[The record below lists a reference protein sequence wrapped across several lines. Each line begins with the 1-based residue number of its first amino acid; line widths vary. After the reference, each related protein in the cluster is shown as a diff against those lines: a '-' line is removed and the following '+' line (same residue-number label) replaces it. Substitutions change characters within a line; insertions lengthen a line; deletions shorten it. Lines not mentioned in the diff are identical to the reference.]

1 MLLGVCFFW
10 YAAAEDD
17 VYVEDFDSEE
27 QSGEG
32 EREKDAGEGGN
43 LGVNPRILLLEWR
56 KSPGTFFV
64 ANFLIFFF
72 MFCYQPRY
80 MYCNGVGSYNLNY
93 FSLFF
98 TFFFQCYRSSTICR

>member
-32 EREKDAGEGGN
+32 ERQKDAGDSGN

-64 ANFLIFFF
+64 ANFLI
-72 MFCYQPRY
+72 
-80 MYCNGVGSYNLNY
+80 
-93 FSLFF
+93 
-98 TFFFQCYRSSTICR
+98 SSCFVINHGICIAMG